1 MHYNEVNSYLFVTCV
16 ELYKFKTKDSEINA
30 TSLCLD
36 NASIDFSAGNMK
48 KTWLYYR
55 FSADDMKKTGLYWYP
70 YEFLVDY
77 DGIDVDDFLDIHLNI
92 EWLRII

>member
-1 MHYNEVNSYLFVTCV
+1 
-16 ELYKFKTKDSEINA
+16 
-30 TSLCLD
+30 
-36 NASIDFSAGNMK
+36 MK